1 MIQFDPIQGSDYR
14 IRLYPTDVLFKKY
27 LTNQPRNLCIIAV
40 IMISFTGILV
50 LLHSHCLKNREKR
63 LTEVA
68 KHAFA
73 SNASRDAVLLAKK
86 MYVRYI
92 SHEMRTP
99 LNSTFMGLKLLEL
112 VLSKAINIPNYEDC
126 CDTLKDVCKSCDL
139 VLDILNDLLNYDKLE
154 DGDLALDVK
163 KITILPFIIDSVNTL
178 ILQGREKN
186 VRLLI
191 DADEKF
197 ETDPYRNRWKNNE
210 LVATSM
216 EMISMNVSRCVSE
229 NKMTANDDQ
238 FIEKDQMLP
247 HYDTSISISKEI
259 EMIDVEHTQDN
270 TTSIKVE
277 ETEEEKE
284 KEIRERKGNEN
295 GNGED
300 FLISEYKEQANIRK
314 NYLLFDDCLEG
325 DEQKLNQVIRN
336 VISNAIKFAPS
347 GKNVTVRIRYSK
359 NIINKMDYYNLLHY
373 TMIRYKF
380 NFVVLHLPF
389 LSPAV

>member
-73 SNASRDAVLLAKK
+73 SNVSRDAVLLAKK

-197 ETDPYRNRWKNNE
+197 ETDPYRNRWKNNK
-210 LVATSM
+210 LVGTSM

-238 FIEKDQMLP
+238 FIEKNQMLP

-259 EMIDVEHTQDN
+259 ELIENTSSFKAEKIDQ
-270 TTSIKVE
+270 S
-277 ETEEEKE
+277 KE
-284 KEIRERKGNEN
+284 KELCGKKGNESEN
-295 GNGED
+295 ENESAKY
-300 FLISEYKEQANIRK
+300 FSIPEYKEQPNVTK

-336 VISNAIKFAPS
+336 LISNAIKFTPS
-347 GKNVTVRIRYSK
+347 GKNVTVKIR
-359 NIINKMDYYNLLHY
+359 
-373 TMIRYKF
+373 
-380 NFVVLHLPF
+380 
-389 LSPAV
+389 